1 MPKKFNFTIISL
13 GKTGNTPRKT
23 FISKGLIYI
32 SFYVIMSAI
41 SHVFINHTTRSIAP
55 IVTLFYS
62 SIFTIIFFSILN
74 LGELT
79 ENIVLIKQNKQSIL
93 WLNLL
98 NAIIWFVIFFSLKVL
113 SPAVFACLF
122 LGAIP
127 INLFLLGLSK
137 SKASHK
143 SNMTTALL
151 LLTMFIL
158 MLLLVAQDM
167 SAANSFQTLKYGAIV
182 TIIGGIVAAFIMKIS
197 KELANKNLSAS
208 LVVSL
213 RFYGLLLISLMLVI
227 SNPSQLLVHPIV
239 LAELFALALISMA
252 LPLFL
257 LQKALKTLSPLYAS
271 IIITAIPILTY
282 FLQLIT
288 GYYSF
293 STVKLGIILLFS
305 LSLIILAYLTKK
317 D

>member
-1 MPKKFNFTIISL
+1 MP
-13 GKTGNTPRKT
+13 PKT
-23 FISKGLIYI
+23 FISRGTIYI
-32 SFYVIMSAI
+32 FFYVIVSAA
-41 SHVFINHTTRSIAP
+41 SHVFVNHTTRSIDP
-55 IVTLFYS
+55 TVTLFYS

-79 ENIVLIKQNKQSIL
+79 ENIVLIKKNRKSIL
-93 WLNLL
+93 WLNVL

-122 LGAIP
+122 LGSIP
-127 INLFLLGLSK
+127 IILFVLGLRA
-137 SKASHK
+137 SKASNK
-143 SNMTTALL
+143 NKIITAFL

-158 MLLLVAQDM
+158 MLLLVSQDV
-167 SAANSFQTLKYGAIV
+167 SDANSLQTLKYSALV
-182 TIIGGIVAAFIMKIS
+182 TIVGGIVAAFIMKIS
-197 KELANKNLSAS
+197 KKLADENLSAS

-213 RFYGLLLISLMLVI
+213 RFYGLLLISVVLVI
-227 SNPSQLLVHPIV
+227 LNPTHFLVNPMV
-239 LAELFALALISMA
+239 LAEFFALALISMA

-282 FLQLIT
+282 FLQLMT

-293 STVKLGIILLFS
+293 STTKLVITILFS
-305 LSLIILAYLTKK
+305 LSLVSLAYLKK
-317 D
+317 KEG

>member
-1 MPKKFNFTIISL
+1 M
-13 GKTGNTPRKT
+13 PRKI
-23 FISKGLIYI
+23 FSSRGLMYI
-32 SFYVIMSAI
+32 SFYVIISAI
-41 SHVFINHTTRSIAP
+41 SPIFVNHTTRSIEP

-79 ENIVLIKQNKQSIL
+79 ENIVLIKKNKRSIL
-93 WLNLL
+93 WLNVL
-98 NAIIWFVIFFSLKVL
+98 NTIIWFVIFFSLQVL

-127 INLFLLGLSK
+127 INLFLLELRK
-137 SKASHK
+137 SKASNK
-143 SNMTTALL
+143 SNITTAML

-158 MLLLVAQDM
+158 MLLLVSQDM
-167 SAANSFQTLKYGAIV
+167 SEANSFQILKYGAIV

-197 KELANKNLSAS
+197 KELANENLSAS

-213 RFYGLLLISLMLVI
+213 RFYGLLLISLMFVL
-227 SNPSQLLVHPIV
+227 SNPSQFLVNPIV
-239 LAELFALALISMA
+239 LAEFFALALISMA

-271 IIITAIPILTY
+271 IIITTIPILTY

-293 STVKLGIILLFS
+293 SIVKLGIIILFS
-305 LSLIILAYLTKK
+305 LSLIVLTYLKK
-317 D
+317 KEG